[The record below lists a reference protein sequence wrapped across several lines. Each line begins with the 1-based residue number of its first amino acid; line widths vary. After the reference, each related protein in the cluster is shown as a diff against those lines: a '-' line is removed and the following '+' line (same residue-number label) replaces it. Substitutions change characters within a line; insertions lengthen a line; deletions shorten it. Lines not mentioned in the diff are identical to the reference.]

1 MRRGGCTVKKRF
13 SSYSLPPW
21 VRQIRLVSAQVII
34 PITIFQG
41 IRTIFFPTTFDVLL
55 LAILILLACALH
67 LDWI

>member
-1 MRRGGCTVKKRF
+1 MKKRF

>member
-1 MRRGGCTVKKRF
+1 M
-13 SSYSLPPW
+13 PPW

-67 LDWI
+67 LEWI

>member
-1 MRRGGCTVKKRF
+1 MKKRF

-55 LAILILLACALH
+55 LSILIFLACALH
-67 LDWI
+67 LEWI

>member
-1 MRRGGCTVKKRF
+1 MKKRF

-21 VRQIRLVSAQVII
+21 VRQIRFVSAQVII

-55 LAILILLACALH
+55 LAILIFLACALH
-67 LDWI
+67 LEWI

>member
-1 MRRGGCTVKKRF
+1 MKKRF

-21 VRQIRLVSAQVII
+21 VRQIQLVSAQVII

-67 LDWI
+67 LEWI

>member
-1 MRRGGCTVKKRF
+1 MKKRF
-13 SSYSLPPW
+13 SSYSPPPW

-55 LAILILLACALH
+55 LAILIFLACALH
-67 LDWI
+67 LEWI

>member
-1 MRRGGCTVKKRF
+1 MKKRF
-13 SSYSLPPW
+13 RSYSLPPW

-55 LAILILLACALH
+55 LAILIFLACALH
-67 LDWI
+67 LEWI